1 MFKTIINHPP
11 NYHKIG
17 GINNSQL
24 WVVYYIIDI
33 VYVVDMLG
41 QFGMII
47 PNSQSQTALM
57 FVGGLVSG
65 RYFKH
70 CDFP

>member
-1 MFKTIINHPP
+1 MVHYCFTH
-11 NYHKIG
+11 
-17 GINNSQL
+17 
-24 WVVYYIIDI
+24 IIDI

-65 RYFKH
+65 RYLKH
-70 CDFP
+70 YDFP